1 MDFTKDIYINKDKI
15 YEDQE
20 IVVLYKGFLFS
31 NNLTN
36 DVYIS
41 LGYGNMWDNKEEIR
55 MKPSTFGYLATVKV
69 GSGETLQFC
78 FRDGN
83 GNWDNNNYAN
93 YILPILENEEI
104 LSFKTLADTSKVVN
118 FEPFDQKVS
127 DETENK
133 EDLFE
138 TSVVNSNSFELYKT
152 VDLENTD
159 KKSIPNDTIITQ
171 ISLNPENEKVVSH
184 TVIKAE
190 KPEESIST
198 AFASITDKAK
208 EQSVKA
214 FDEDKVTAGSVYVNS
229 IVKDIKEEPK
239 VIENI
244 EEKSMTVKEDS
255 TLSKVT
261 TFIERFTKS
270 AKLAFSKLVKLIK
283 TSLNFNEDEQ

>member
-20 IVVLYKGFLFS
+20 IVVLYKGFLFA
-31 NNLTN
+31 NNLTK
-36 DVYIS
+36 DVYLS
-41 LGYGNMWDNKEEIR
+41 LGYGNMWDNKEEIK

-69 GSGETLQFC
+69 GSGKTLEFC

-83 GNWDNNNYAN
+83 GNWDNNNHAN
-93 YILPILENEEI
+93 YVLPILENEEI
-104 LSFKTLADTSKVVN
+104 LSFKTLADTSKPVD
-118 FEPFDQKVS
+118 FEPFDQKVP
-127 DETENK
+127 EKAENK
-133 EDLFE
+133 VNVFE

-152 VDLENTD
+152 VGLENIA
-159 KKSIPNDTIITQ
+159 KKAIPTDTIITQ
-171 ISLNPENEKVVSH
+171 INLDSKEKAVSQA
-184 TVIKAE
+184 VIKAE
-190 KPEESIST
+190 EPEENISP
-198 AFASITDKAK
+198 AFASITEKAK
-208 EQSVKA
+208 EESVKA
-214 FDEDKVTAGSVYVNS
+214 FDENKVTAGSVYVNS

-244 EEKSMTVKEDS
+244 EEKSITVKEDS

-283 TSLNFNEDEQ
+283 TSLNFNEEDQ